1 MKRQIPF
8 LVALALIISVV
19 MTTVMM
25 YGCNKKEAAE
35 TVTETVAQQTE
46 TAPSAIEKDIA
57 VYQDII
63 ADLPDGAAYAFA
75 DMAEDQDALLV
86 AEQTISFEGKL
97 EASKAKVYA
106 QDKDGNVKEMG
117 TVESSTTSMPL
128 MAFEHAVYFGSHST
142 MSKATI
148 NTKESKMEV
157 ETAKTN
163 NDETDVANKAYN
175 VLFEEYGRGTIIEF
189 TEVQK

>member
-63 ADLPDGAAYAFA
+63 
-75 DMAEDQDALLV
+75 
-86 AEQTISFEGKL
+86 
-97 EASKAKVYA
+97 
-106 QDKDGNVKEMG
+106 
-117 TVESSTTSMPL
+117 
-128 MAFEHAVYFGSHST
+128 
-142 MSKATI
+142 
-148 NTKESKMEV
+148 
-157 ETAKTN
+157 
-163 NDETDVANKAYN
+163 
-175 VLFEEYGRGTIIEF
+175 
-189 TEVQK
+189 

>member
-1 MKRQIPF
+1 MKKQIPF

-25 YGCNKKEAAE
+25 YGCNKKEASE
-35 TVTETVAQQTE
+35 TVTKTVAQQTE

-106 QDKDGNVKEMG
+106 QDKDGKVKEMG
-117 TVESSTTSMPL
+117 SVESTTTSMPL

-157 ETAKTN
+157 ETAKIN